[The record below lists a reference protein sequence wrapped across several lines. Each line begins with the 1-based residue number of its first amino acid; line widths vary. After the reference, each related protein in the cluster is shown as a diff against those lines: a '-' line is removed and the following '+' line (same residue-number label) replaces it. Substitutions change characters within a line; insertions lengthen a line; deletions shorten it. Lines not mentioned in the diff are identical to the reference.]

1 MKKIWNLPNQLTL
14 GRILLVPVVLVL
26 LALETKWSCFF
37 AFVVFAVASFT
48 DLVDG
53 YLARRGGQVTNL
65 GKLLDP
71 LADKVLVTS
80 VLIMLV
86 ELDWVSAWIAIIIIC
101 RDMMVTGLRAMA
113 ADSGIVIAADKYGKL
128 KTILQL
134 MALGPLIL
142 HYPWLG
148 LPLETIGQIL
158 LYIALVLTVFSGVN
172 YFVLFFK
179 AQYSMSGASKNK
191 SEEG

>member
-1 MKKIWNLPNQLTL
+1 MKIWNLPNQLTL
-14 GRILLVPVVLVL
+14 SRILLVPVVLVL
-26 LALETKWSCFF
+26 LALETKWTCLFSFVLF
-37 AFVVFAVASFT
+37 ALASFT

-113 ADSGIVIAADKYGKL
+113 ADSGVVIAADKYGKL
-128 KTILQL
+128 KTLLQL
-134 MALGPLIL
+134 LALGPLIL
-142 HYPWLG
+142 HYPWFG
-148 LPLETIGQIL
+148 LPLAAIGQIL
-158 LYIALVLTVFSGVN
+158 LYIALALTVFSGVN
-172 YFVLFFK
+172 YFVVFFK
-179 AQYSMSGASKNK
+179 AQYSVKPDVETQSKD
-191 SEEG
+191 E

>member
-1 MKKIWNLPNQLTL
+1 MKIWNLPNQLTL
-14 GRILLVPVVLVL
+14 SRILLVPVVLVL
-26 LALETKWSCFF
+26 LALETEWSCLFSF
-37 AFVVFAVASFT
+37 ILFAVASFT

-113 ADSGIVIAADKYGKL
+113 ADSGVVIAADKYGKL
-128 KTILQL
+128 KTLLQL
-134 MALGPLIL
+134 LALGPLIL
-142 HYPWLG
+142 HYPWFG
-148 LPLETIGQIL
+148 LPLADIGQFL
-158 LYIALVLTVFSGVN
+158 LYIALALTVFSGVN
-172 YFVLFFK
+172 YFVVFFK
-179 AQYSMSGASKNK
+179 AQYSVNADAESKGK
-191 SEEG
+191 DE